1 MVFEHIGPETWE
13 KSMLCLKRGGRIVTC
28 GATSGPTVSLDIRF
42 LFAKQLSIS
51 GCYMGSRSE
60 LLKILELVES
70 GRLKPVVDSVFPLKD
85 AVAAQTKMLDRKQFG
100 KIVLVP

>member
-1 MVFEHIGPETWE
+1 
-13 KSMLCLKRGGRIVTC
+13 
-28 GATSGPTVSLDIRF
+28 
-42 LFAKQLSIS
+42 
-51 GCYMGSRSE
+51 MGSRSE
-60 LLKILELVES
+60 LMKILKLIES